1 LHGSS
6 IARIFVSSKTRKQL
20 FNNLTLPIMATIIN
34 NNDFTLSV
42 KMQSLI
48 QNAAANAGVEKVIVS
63 VKSRQDDGELI
74 EVYDEEDNL
83 LCNGDTA
90 AEIIF

>member
-1 LHGSS
+1 
-6 IARIFVSSKTRKQL
+6 
-20 FNNLTLPIMATIIN
+20 MATIIN

>member
-1 LHGSS
+1 MHGLN
-6 IARIFVSSKTRKQL
+6 ITLIFVSSKTRKQL

>member
-1 LHGSS
+1 
-6 IARIFVSSKTRKQL
+6 
-20 FNNLTLPIMATIIN
+20 MATIIN
-34 NNDFTLSV
+34 NNDFTLSA

-48 QNAAANAGVEKVIVS
+48 QNAAANAGAETVTVS

-74 EVYDEEDNL
+74 EVYDEYENL
-83 LCNGDTA
+83 ICSGDTE

>member
-1 LHGSS
+1 MHGLN

>member
-1 LHGSS
+1 LHGLN